1 MKSYVTEILC
11 IYILIKEDK
20 YDCWHVSTVAD
31 TDGRVRK
38 NGHLLNITL
47 TMHRLLMSSGDLL
60 DKLISL
66 YPSAVH
72 YEVLSQHS
80 LMIQTMPISSHTQ
93 NKGSDRCPCCFR
105 LVVNG
110 NGQSSWLAVHLSAV
124 SVKCDRRMAVCV
136 YSYV

>member
-1 MKSYVTEILC
+1 MLC
-11 IYILIKEDK
+11 FYIQSKRINT
-20 YDCWHVSTVAD
+20 TVGTFLLLSD

-38 NGHLLNITL
+38 SSHLLNITL
-47 TMHRLLMSSGDLL
+47 TMHRLLMPSGDLL

-80 LMIQTMPISSHTQ
+80 LVIQTMPISSRTQ
-93 NKGSDRCPCCFR
+93 NKGSDRRPCCFR

-110 NGQSSWLAVHLSAV
+110 NGQSSWLSVHLSAV
-124 SVKCDRRMAVCV
+124 SVRCDRRTAVCV
-136 YSYV
+136 YSYVHPP